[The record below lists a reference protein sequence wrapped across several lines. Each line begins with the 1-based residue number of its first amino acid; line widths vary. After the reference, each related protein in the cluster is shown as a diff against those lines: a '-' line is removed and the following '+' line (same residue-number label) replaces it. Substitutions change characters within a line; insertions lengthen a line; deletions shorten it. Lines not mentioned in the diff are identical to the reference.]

1 MYDVIADDSELMNSK
16 LYNKY
21 LKIHGDFQHSKFVL
35 TKKSYNS
42 YSKDFPLTE
51 NFVKSILCTTTV

>member
-21 LKIHGDFQHSKFVL
+21 LKIHGDFQHSNASAISL
-35 TKKSYNS
+35 SS
-42 YSKDFPLTE
+42 Q
-51 NFVKSILCTTTV
+51 